1 MPHSRELGKQGEQ
14 IAADYLRDQGYE
26 ILERNWRHRRAEI
39 DLIVQSEGILVFVEV
54 KTRRQNTWQSAERS
68 VNAAKRDRLS
78 NAASAYMAQV
88 GHEWELRFDLL
99 VVVWPAAED
108 PQITHYEDAFFR
120 GW

>member
-1 MPHSRELGKQGEQ
+1 MPHSQDLGKQGERV
-14 IAADYLRDQGYE
+14 AADYLRAKGYE

-39 DLIVQSEGILVFVEV
+39 DLIAKYEGILVFVEV
-54 KTRRQNTWQSAERS
+54 KTRRQNRWQSAERS

-78 NAASAYMAQV
+78 NAASAYMTQID
-88 GHEWELRFDLL
+88 HEWELRFDLL
-99 VVVWPAAED
+99 IVVWPTAEE